1 MEFAV
6 ADIEDIKWSSLPF
19 DCLTIPDEQKEV
31 IIALA
36 ETRLGLVPSVPF
48 DDIVEGKGRGLNV
61 LLQYD
66 PQHRLFLHR
75 LTRRSAGHQASGRP

>member
-6 ADIEDIKWSSLPF
+6 ADIEDIKWSSSPF

-31 IIALA
+31 IVALA

-48 DDIVEGKGRGLNV
+48 NNFVAGKGQGLNV
-61 LLQYD
+61 LLQ
-66 PQHRLFLHR
+66 
-75 LTRRSAGHQASGRP
+75 

>member
-6 ADIEDIKWSSLPF
+6 ADIEDIKWSSTPF

-36 ETRLGLVPSVPF
+36 ETRLGLVPSVPV
-48 DDIVEGKGRGLNV
+48 DDFVTGKGRGLNV
-61 LLQYD
+61 LFCSKTLNIPPGND
-66 PQHRLFLHR
+66 
-75 LTRRSAGHQASGRP
+75 

>member
-6 ADIEDIKWSSLPF
+6 ADISHIDWSSSPF

-48 DDIVEGKGRGLNV
+48 DDFVAGKGRGLNV
-61 LLQYD
+61 LLQ
-66 PQHRLFLHR
+66 
-75 LTRRSAGHQASGRP
+75 

>member
-1 MEFAV
+1 VEFAV
-6 ADIEDIKWSSLPF
+6 ADIEDIKWSSTPF

-48 DDIVEGKGRGLNV
+48 DDFVTGKGRGLNV
-61 LLQYD
+61 LLQ
-66 PQHRLFLHR
+66 
-75 LTRRSAGHQASGRP
+75 

>member
-6 ADIEDIKWSSLPF
+6 ADIEDITWSSSPF
-19 DCLTIPDEQKEV
+19 ECLTIPDEQKEV
-31 IIALA
+31 IVALA

-48 DDIVEGKGRGLNV
+48 DDFVAGKGRGLNV

-66 PQHRLFLHR
+66 RQNYSSLNR
-75 LTRRSAGHQASGRP
+75 LTCLLVGPQASERP

>member
-6 ADIEDIKWSSLPF
+6 ADIEDIQWSSSPF

-48 DDIVEGKGRGLNV
+48 DDFVAGKGRGLNV
-61 LLQYD
+61 LLQ
-66 PQHRLFLHR
+66 
-75 LTRRSAGHQASGRP
+75 